1 LADFKKPTQEI
12 ETQNSRERE
21 RDRAACMEV
30 TFLEQRQTLCSRDHP
45 LEDHEKIMQ
54 VLLQNM
60 NPGVRKN
67 TRVLYI
73 SIVQNKREE
82 RSVLE
87 TEENVIVM
95 RRSISII
102 IIRSFLQVT
111 NSACLS

>member
-1 LADFKKPTQEI
+1 
-12 ETQNSRERE
+12 
-21 RDRAACMEV
+21 
-30 TFLEQRQTLCSRDHP
+30 
-45 LEDHEKIMQ
+45 
-54 VLLQNM
+54 M

-67 TRVLYI
+67 MRVLYI

-102 IIRSFLQVT
+102 IIISFLQVT

>member
-1 LADFKKPTQEI
+1 MHGGDILGTKTN
-12 ETQNSRERE
+12 TH
-21 RDRAACMEV
+21 
-30 TFLEQRQTLCSRDHP
+30 SRDHL

-67 TRVLYI
+67 MRVLYI
-73 SIVQNKREE
+73 SIVQNKGEE

-95 RRSISII
+95 TRSISII

>member
-1 LADFKKPTQEI
+1 MHGGDILGTKTN
-12 ETQNSRERE
+12 TH
-21 RDRAACMEV
+21 
-30 TFLEQRQTLCSRDHP
+30 SRDYP
-45 LEDHEKIMQ
+45 LEDNEKIMQ

-67 TRVLYI
+67 MRVLYI

-102 IIRSFLQVT
+102 IIISFLQVT

>member
-1 LADFKKPTQEI
+1 
-12 ETQNSRERE
+12 
-21 RDRAACMEV
+21 
-30 TFLEQRQTLCSRDHP
+30 
-45 LEDHEKIMQ
+45 
-54 VLLQNM
+54 M

-67 TRVLYI
+67 MRVLYI

-87 TEENVIVM
+87 NEENVIVM

-111 NSACLS
+111 NSPCLS

>member
-1 LADFKKPTQEI
+1 MHGGDILGTKTN
-12 ETQNSRERE
+12 TY
-21 RDRAACMEV
+21 
-30 TFLEQRQTLCSRDHP
+30 SRDHP

-67 TRVLYI
+67 MRVLYI

-95 RRSISII
+95 RMSISII
-102 IIRSFLQVT
+102 IIGSFLQVT